1 MLRSTAICLVLLRI
15 AIGWHFLFEGLE
27 KVRTRAIGPTDTNRP
42 FSSAGYFREAT
53 GPIGG
58 LMRGIVGDPYEET
71 RALFALP
78 KLPEGAKDKPY
89 ANLPP
94 ALERDWDDYTKRFI
108 AFYQLDEEQ
117 QKKAATILQQAKS
130 NAFTWLGWKSSKGP
144 FANDADRKDKG
155 VIKVKKTFPSG
166 VVEAEETLPERVA
179 EYNAL
184 LDHVRDTEAKKL
196 WVFGKDVER
205 DRLVKAKAELAQKRA
220 ALMKELAEKKT
231 ALENNLANVL
241 TAEACQVGAQKTAE
255 TMECN
260 KTPVSQVPPDRKKVL
275 EQRGEVPEL
284 QGNRMLFWLDVL
296 TALGLDRHGSVPGAG
311 PADADQLCLAGRL
324 LAADLFGHAALSLA
338 AGAAEHR
345 GQLFLRQQEP
355 DRAAGPADTGN
366 HAGRPLA
373 RPGCALASFVCP

>member
-27 KVRTRAIGPTDTNRP
+27 KVRSRAIGPTDTNRP

-94 ALERDWDDYTKRFI
+94 ALERDWDDYARRFI

-166 VVEAEETLPERVA
+166 VVEVEETLPERVA
-179 EYNAL
+179 EYNVL

-196 WVFGKDVER
+196 WVFGKDVEKE
-205 DRLVKAKAELAQKRA
+205 RLAKAKAELAQKRA

-241 TAEACQVGAQKTAE
+241 TAEQREVGAQKTAE
-255 TMECN
+255 TMELN
-260 KTPVSQVPPDRKKVL
+260 KTPASQVPPDRKKVL
-275 EQRGEVPEL
+275 EQRGEVPEP

-296 TALGLDRHGSVPGAG
+296 TAWGLTVMGACLVLGLLTRTNCV
-311 PADADQLCLAGRL
+311 LLAGFL
-324 LAADLFGHAALSLA
+324 LLTYLA
-338 AGAAEHR
+338 MPPFPWLPVPPEHR
-345 GQLFLRQQEP
+345 G
-355 DRAAGPADTGN
+355 
-366 HAGRPLA
+366 
-373 RPGCALASFVCP
+373 